1 MRYQINKREYINL
14 MTHCRNSAESYDGK
28 RMDLLEALEGTH
40 SYWHG
45 EAADTLRCELRAY
58 LESGEYDSM
67 LREYRRVECELEL
80 LLPEIRFQMELQ
92 DRMSL
97 LLSGQHKAEPEEL
110 YLDMEMQEEMLDD
123 LAEIDRQ
130 INSSVN
136 EAINAMSDIADI
148 VDLSC
153 DMKDLREKQEDL
165 SIMIRQYSMMS
176 DENMNGVRKADA
188 CLCGIFD
195 WIIGNDSDEEE
206 DTPSEVFLDLSKARS
221 HHGVIYIG
229 GKKWEPE
236 VPDKDVLITAG
247 ISSVID
253 SMIEDAIENAI
264 INDDDRKDYVVSIL
278 TAGGWSVDDEAAE
291 HIVDVLNDFGIS
303 DRNSIAAFLLICMGE
318 TGPEG
323 MHTGETG
330 KYGEPF
336 EDKHGR
342 CVTEYYP
349 NYNEIHGDY
358 DYDSRGVGY
367 MQITHREDQRDC
379 YKFLMDREG
388 IELDEKIDNYVDIL
402 RDYPWE
408 TAAWRWAIMPST
420 GDGKTLNEYVTVR
433 EGGRNGLSLG
443 VLLTAESFING
454 KVRDNNHVGK
464 DIEKA
469 DSTNVTIDDALHDIA
484 TGDTLHT
491 KKEDYMVDYK
501 GWYVEET
508 VSEND
513 EKIELLHVNG
523 CIYEAPNNWGRFEE
537 LYIAADENGCLSW
550 EESDEN

>member
-1 MRYQINKREYINL
+1 MRYQINKREYVNL

-40 SYWHG
+40 EYWHG

-80 LLPEIRFQMELQ
+80 LLPEIRFQMDLQ

-123 LAEIDRQ
+123 LAEMNRQ

-206 DTPSEVFLDLSKARS
+206 DTPHEVFLDLSKARS
-221 HHGVIYIG
+221 HHGVIYFG
-229 GKKWEPE
+229 GEKGES
-236 VPDKDVLITAG
+236 VIPDEDVLMTIG

-253 SMIEDAIENAI
+253 SMVEDAMENAI

-278 TAGGWSVDDEAAE
+278 TAGGWSVDDEEAE

-303 DRNSIAAFLLICMGE
+303 NPNSIAAFLLICMGE

-367 MQITHREDQRDC
+367 MQITHRGDQRDC
-379 YKFLMDREG
+379 YKSLMGREG
-388 IELDEKIDNYVDIL
+388 KTIESDEKIDNYVDIL

-408 TAAWRWAIMPST
+408 TAAWRWAEFSQTKDNSLNAYIPNRVVDSGGM
-420 GDGKTLNEYVTVR
+420 TL
-433 EGGRNGLSLG
+433 GIILS
-443 VLLTAESFING
+443 AESFVNG
-454 KVRDNNHVGK
+454 TNSS
-464 DIEKA
+464 EK
-469 DSTNVTIDDALHDIA
+469 NI
-484 TGDTLHT
+484 GQ
-491 KKEDYMVDYK
+491 KEDENADISCDTVDKALSLIASGKITYVSKDEYNVDYN
-501 GWYVEET
+501 GWYVEEDT
-508 VSEND
+508 
-513 EKIELLHVNG
+513 LHVNG
-523 CIYEAPNNWGRFEE
+523 WRYNAPNNWENFED
-537 LYIAADENGCLSW
+537 LYTKV
-550 EESDEN
+550 SDEIF

>member
-40 SYWHG
+40 EYWHG

-80 LLPEIRFQMELQ
+80 LLPEIRFQMDLQ

-123 LAEIDRQ
+123 LAEMNRQ

-206 DTPSEVFLDLSKARS
+206 DTPHEVFLDLSKARS
-221 HHGVIYIG
+221 HHGVIYFG
-229 GKKWEPE
+229 GEKGESVIPAE
-236 VPDKDVLITAG
+236 DVLMTAG
-247 ISSVID
+247 ISSAID
-253 SMIEDAIENAI
+253 SMVEDAMENAI

-278 TAGGWSVDDEAAE
+278 TAGGWSVDDEEAE

-303 DRNSIAAFLLICMGE
+303 NPNSIAAFLLICMGE

-367 MQITHREDQRDC
+367 MQITHRGDQRDC

-408 TAAWRWAIMPST
+408 TAAWRWAEFSQTKDNSLNAYIPNRVVDSGGM
-420 GDGKTLNEYVTVR
+420 TL
-433 EGGRNGLSLG
+433 GIILA
-443 VLLTAESFING
+443 AESFVNG
-454 KVRDNNHVGK
+454 TNSSEKNIGQREDENADISCDTVDKALSLIASGDITYVSK
-464 DIEKA
+464 DEY
-469 DSTNVTIDDALHDIA
+469 N
-484 TGDTLHT
+484 
-491 KKEDYMVDYK
+491 VDYN
-501 GWYVEET
+501 GWYVEEDT
-508 VSEND
+508 
-513 EKIELLHVNG
+513 LHVNG
-523 CIYEAPNNWGRFEE
+523 WRYNAPNNWENFED
-537 LYIAADENGCLSW
+537 LYTKV
-550 EESDEN
+550 SDEIF